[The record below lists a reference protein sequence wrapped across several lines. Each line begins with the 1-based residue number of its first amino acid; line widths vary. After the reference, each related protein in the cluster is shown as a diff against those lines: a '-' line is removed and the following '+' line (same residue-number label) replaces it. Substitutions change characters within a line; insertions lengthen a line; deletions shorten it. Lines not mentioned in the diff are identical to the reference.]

1 MREGVILDE
10 RRGKNKRFRKAVR
23 NLSGIG
29 GTQGA
34 EKFRLREA
42 AENGIIRRRNAA
54 MTTEEEIE
62 TVRRALEDKKAED
75 VEAYDVRGRSSIVD
89 ATVAASAT
97 SAPHLRA
104 LAVAVERAMA
114 AKGERARVSGDAESA
129 WIVLDYADLMVHLF
143 LPDARRY
150 YDVESL
156 WRKS

>member
-1 MREGVILDE
+1 M
-10 RRGKNKRFRKAVR
+10 
-23 NLSGIG
+23 
-29 GTQGA
+29 
-34 EKFRLREA
+34 
-42 AENGIIRRRNAA
+42 
-54 MTTEEEIE
+54 TEETNPKIDAI
-62 TVRRALEDKKAED
+62 RKALEDKKAEG
-75 VEAYDVRGRSSIVD
+75 VAVYDVRGKSSITD
-89 ATVAASAT
+89 ATVVASAT